1 MVLVPS
7 GTHTKCVTGP
17 TVHSN
22 TCVSFAQAPIPKSD
36 VPDNQIQR
44 KAPQQPK
51 HTHINR
57 LPISIKSEVFAR
69 ELFGYDPKLYKS
81 LLSGFREGFKLG
93 VEGEK
98 LQCNFCNAKNH
109 KSALENP
116 DKVLE
121 KLAKESLKSRIAGPF
136 KNFVSSPLGLVPKA
150 VNGKFR
156 LIHDLSYPKVNSVNS
171 LIPPE
176 NSEVKYDCI
185 DNVIKLVKYFGRDS
199 YLGKTDVE
207 DAFRNIDI
215 HPSDYHLLG
224 FTWNGF
230 YYYDKCLAMGAT
242 SSCQI
247 FENFSFLVHYNG

>member
-1 MVLVPS
+1 MVPVTS
-7 GTHTKCVTGP
+7 GTHTKCVTGS

-22 TCVSFAQAPIPKSD
+22 MCVSFAEALIPKSD

-44 KAPQQPK
+44 KAPQQPN

-57 LPISIKSEVFAR
+57 LPSPIKSEVFAR
-69 ELFGYDPKLYKS
+69 ELSGYDPILHKS
-81 LLSGFREGFKLG
+81 LLSCFREGFKLG

-98 LQCNFCNAKNH
+98 LQRNFGNAKSH
-109 KSALENP
+109 KSALKNP

-121 KLAKESLKSRIAGPF
+121 KLAKESLKSRIAVLLKTPLS
-136 KNFVSSPLGLVPKA
+136 KTLGLVPKA
-150 VNGKFR
+150 VTGKFR
-156 LIHDLSYPKVNSVNS
+156 LIHDLSYPKGNSVNS

-230 YYYDKCLAMGAT
+230 YYYDKC
-242 SSCQI
+242 
-247 FENFSFLVHYNG
+247 F